1 MLRVWLLLCCDW
13 WLPPANETSIQ
24 YQFVLVVSTGV
35 GFVQFVHL
43 NFVHLVFGEH
53 HRTAHSHMSSLK
65 KARSRQESYS
75 GQIKGENSDLLEAL
89 FRQQLAPPQDF
100 THRGTQQILRHSLR
114 LGKVYGGL
122 HSQ

>member
-1 MLRVWLLLCCDW
+1 M
-13 WLPPANETSIQ
+13 
-24 YQFVLVVSTGV
+24 
-35 GFVQFVHL
+35 QFVHL